1 MRHVSLPHVLIT
13 GLVVP
18 ATVIATGS
26 AALAATGIAAAPS
39 CTVSWVGGGSTT
51 LWTNAQ
57 NWSTG
62 QVPGPASDVCM
73 TPFDFVTANVP
84 VRIHSLHVGGEM
96 TVIFEGT
103 AAHPSQVH
111 IATTLGNAGN
121 VELLN
126 AALSVPQMDNGNG
139 VESQGTSVLT
149 SPAFHNGG
157 TVAALAGRLTLTDSL
172 AQLSNGTLT
181 GGSWDA
187 LASGTLVLPGD
198 VTSLTSGEISLGAGS
213 AIDDPAHS
221 TALARLGSIG
231 PAATLALAETSL
243 SLAGSLTANG
253 NVDVGGYDGGADLTV
268 AGTLTQAKGAL
279 TMVNQSTLTA
289 RTVTI
294 GHAASLSANGTITG
308 NLVNNGSVGPAS
320 HLSVTGSYTQTATA
334 MLNSGFVS
342 ELMVEGKATLAGE
355 LIARQAPS
363 PTPGSHGTAI
373 TFASVTGGFTTHSLG
388 FNIVTGANQVGVVAQ
403 PQIAPTATTVAPGGP
418 VMVNGGDFGLGSN
431 VTVFLDRA
439 GGTVLGTATPGDYGD
454 FTMTGTIPSSVAAGR
469 HKIVAVG
476 SDGRRAT
483 AMITVS

>member
-1 MRHVSLPHVLIT
+1 
-13 GLVVP
+13 
-18 ATVIATGS
+18 
-26 AALAATGIAAAPS
+26 
-39 CTVSWVGGGSTT
+39 
-51 LWTNAQ
+51 
-57 NWSTG
+57 
-62 QVPGPASDVCM
+62 
-73 TPFDFVTANVP
+73 
-84 VRIHSLHVGGEM
+84 M

-253 NVDVGGYDGGADLTV
+253 T
-268 AGTLTQAKGAL
+268 
-279 TMVNQSTLTA
+279 STSAATTAA
-289 RTVTI
+289 RT
-294 GHAASLSANGTITG
+294 S
-308 NLVNNGSVGPAS
+308 
-320 HLSVTGSYTQTATA
+320 
-334 MLNSGFVS
+334 
-342 ELMVEGKATLAGE
+342 
-355 LIARQAPS
+355 PS
-363 PTPGSHGTAI
+363 P
-373 TFASVTGGFTTHSLG
+373 
-388 FNIVTGANQVGVVAQ
+388 
-403 PQIAPTATTVAPGGP
+403 
-418 VMVNGGDFGLGSN
+418 
-431 VTVFLDRA
+431 
-439 GGTVLGTATPGDYGD
+439 
-454 FTMTGTIPSSVAAGR
+454 GR
-469 HKIVAVG
+469 
-476 SDGRRAT
+476 SPRPRGR
-483 AMITVS
+483 

>member
-26 AALAATGIAAAPS
+26 AALAATGTAAAPS

-253 NVDVGGYDGGADLTV
+253 T
-268 AGTLTQAKGAL
+268 
-279 TMVNQSTLTA
+279 STSAATTAA
-289 RTVTI
+289 RT
-294 GHAASLSANGTITG
+294 S
-308 NLVNNGSVGPAS
+308 
-320 HLSVTGSYTQTATA
+320 
-334 MLNSGFVS
+334 
-342 ELMVEGKATLAGE
+342 
-355 LIARQAPS
+355 PS
-363 PTPGSHGTAI
+363 P
-373 TFASVTGGFTTHSLG
+373 
-388 FNIVTGANQVGVVAQ
+388 
-403 PQIAPTATTVAPGGP
+403 
-418 VMVNGGDFGLGSN
+418 
-431 VTVFLDRA
+431 
-439 GGTVLGTATPGDYGD
+439 
-454 FTMTGTIPSSVAAGR
+454 GR
-469 HKIVAVG
+469 
-476 SDGRRAT
+476 SPRPRGR
-483 AMITVS
+483 

>member
-1 MRHVSLPHVLIT
+1 
-13 GLVVP
+13 
-18 ATVIATGS
+18 
-26 AALAATGIAAAPS
+26 
-39 CTVSWVGGGSTT
+39 
-51 LWTNAQ
+51 
-57 NWSTG
+57 
-62 QVPGPASDVCM
+62 
-73 TPFDFVTANVP
+73 
-84 VRIHSLHVGGEM
+84 
-96 TVIFEGT
+96 
-103 AAHPSQVH
+103 
-111 IATTLGNAGN
+111 
-121 VELLN
+121 
-126 AALSVPQMDNGNG
+126 
-139 VESQGTSVLT
+139 
-149 SPAFHNGG
+149 
-157 TVAALAGRLTLTDSL
+157 
-172 AQLSNGTLT
+172 
-181 GGSWDA
+181 
-187 LASGTLVLPGD
+187 VLPGD

-320 HLSVTGSYTQTATA
+320 HLSVTGSYTQAATAT
-334 MLNSGFVS
+334 LNSGFVS